1 MTLAEIGQ
9 EQRRLAYHA
18 APTALAVNMHF
29 YWTGLAADVWRSGDK
44 STEWMLKEAAN
55 GVVFAAGH
63 GEGGNDLPLLLSTT
77 KAEKVDGGYKFTGH
91 KMFGSL
97 SPVWTFLGLHCMD
110 NSDPAAPK
118 IVHAF
123 MPRDSSG
130 YTVKETWDT
139 VGMRATQ
146 SHDTILDGAFIPDQY
161 ITRCGPRCRRC

>member
-55 GVVFAAGH
+55 GAVFAAGH

-97 SPVWTFLGLHCMD
+97 SPVWTFLGIKAWIIRTPPRPKSSMPSC
-110 NSDPAAPK
+110 PATA
-118 IVHAF
+118 V
-123 MPRDSSG
+123 
-130 YTVKETWDT
+130 
-139 VGMRATQ
+139 ATPLKRPG
-146 SHDTILDGAFIPDQY
+146 I
-161 ITRCGPRCRRC
+161 RWECGPLRAMTPS